1 MAERIINI
9 TCPNCKHGIKH
20 DTLLDTTKSIAPEEY
35 PVIND
40 NGKCWCK
47 SCQHGTYPDEEGM
60 CTECILKGRATR
72 LRPTGEKLVNPK
84 SVIEKEIKE
93 EIITNTIE
101 EVKEVK
107 KAPAKKTIKTK
118 K

>member
-1 MAERIINI
+1 MAERILNI

-20 DTLLDTTKSIAPEEY
+20 DTLLKTTKSVAPEEY
-35 PVIND
+35 PTITD

-60 CTECILKGRATR
+60 CTECILKGRMTR
-72 LRPTGEKLVNPK
+72 LRPQGEKLVNPK
-84 SVIEKEIKE
+84 SVVEKEEVIVE
-93 EIITNTIE
+93 EPKAPTKFE
-101 EVKEVK
+101 EKKKVVK
-107 KAPAKKTIKTK
+107 KTTITK